1 MCVILDTNSVS
12 EVLGQEKSTPGADF
26 FNWIMKGG
34 IKLVV
39 GKTLLGEL
47 SRGSRFRNWYS
58 NAFRTGKA
66 VRISSKDDDEAEKRC
81 KQLLQQGKCKS
92 NDQHIIA
99 LAQISGARLLYT
111 HDDKLK
117 PDFKDF
123 AKGRIYPLGESDNA
137 KSKRRRIHQ
146 EKNLCARYD
155 KRG

>member
-1 MCVILDTNSVS
+1 MCVILDANSVS
-12 EVLGQEKSTPGADF
+12 EILGQEKSIPGADF

-39 GKTLLGEL
+39 EKTLLGEL
-47 SRGSRFRNWYS
+47 GRNSLFRKWYR
-58 NAFRTGKA
+58 NTFRTDNA
-66 VRISSKDDDEAEKRC
+66 IRISTKDDDKVEKRR
-81 KQLLQQGKCKS
+81 KQLLQQDKGKS

-111 HDDKLK
+111 RLNNLI

-123 AKGRIYPLGESDNA
+123 AKGRIYPLGEGYNA
-137 KSKRRRIHQ
+137 KRARRSIHQ

>member
-12 EVLGQEKSTPGADF
+12 EVLGQEKSASGADF

-34 IKLVV
+34 MKLVV
-39 GKTLLGEL
+39 GKTLLSEL
-47 SRGSRFRNWYS
+47 DRNSLFRKWYR
-58 NAFRTGKA
+58 NAFRTGNA
-66 VRISSKDDDEAEKRC
+66 VRISTKDDDKVEKQC
-81 KQLLQQGKCKS
+81 KQLLQQGKGKS

-111 HDDKLK
+111 HDNKLI

-123 AKGRIYPLGESDNA
+123 AKGRIYPLGESDKA
-137 KSKRRRIHQ
+137 KGARRRIHQ